1 MAARATLAL
10 KPGVWFR
17 RGRLL
22 IVSPDSLG
30 TACPLSGRNST
41 YRLVQFLEAGSKPL
55 NLPGSKSHRLA
66 PFRPLQISIDNL
78 VTVAGLPAFGSN
90 RNVIVVRSS
99 LSVLH
104 QLIPNRLRAH
114 RLAFAREGI
123 EQIWMSK
130 SMLTQ

>member
-41 YRLVQFLEAGSKPL
+41 YRLVQILEAGSK
-55 NLPGSKSHRLA
+55 
-66 PFRPLQISIDNL
+66 IVDDD
-78 VTVAGLPAFGSN
+78 
-90 RNVIVVRSS
+90 IVVTGVWPAEAGPQPPTRW
-99 LSVLH
+99 VLH
-104 QLIPNRLRAH
+104 FNGKSQLSEDERHILCDIAQDRA
-114 RLAFAREGI
+114 RIGPAETDRTVV
-123 EQIWMSK
+123 MSVCRGHK
-130 SMLTQ
+130 HATTDYSN